1 LAESGG
7 AAGSGRLF
15 VVATPIGNLGDAAP
29 RLIEVLK
36 AVDVI
41 AAEDTRH
48 TRKLLS
54 RFGISTSLLAYHD
67 HNEDR
72 AASAVVER
80 IEGGQDV
87 ALVSDAGTP
96 LVADPGYRLVTA
108 CAERGIEIVTVPGPC
123 ALVAALSIAG
133 LPPHPFYFVGYLP
146 RKGGQR
152 RTRLSSLAEM
162 PCTVICYESPHRI
175 ASTLRDMRD
184 VLGDR
189 RAVVARELTKVHEE
203 VLRGTLAELAE
214 LADSRSLKGE
224 IVVVVAG
231 ADPGKG

>member
-15 VVATPIGNLGDAAP
+15 VVATPIGNLGDATP
-29 RLIEVLK
+29 RSIDVLK

-54 RFGISTSLLAYHD
+54 HFGISTSLLAFHD

-72 AASAVVER
+72 A
-80 IEGGQDV
+80 
-87 ALVSDAGTP
+87 
-96 LVADPGYRLVTA
+96 PGYRLVTA
-108 CAERGIEIVTVPGPC
+108 CAARGIEVVTVPGPC

-133 LPPHPFYFVGYLP
+133 LPPHPFYFAGYLP

-162 PCTVICYESPHRI
+162 PCTVVYYESPHRI

-214 LADSRSLKGE
+214 LADSRNLKGE

-231 ADPGKG
+231 PDQ